1 MFFLTSFILR
11 LMVKLPFFHVDDQSI
26 ILFHSVQDSV
36 SGLWEWKISLI
47 QLNFIIGFLCLK
59 VSNLFF
65 QEMSFQLLAVHF
77 QFVLG
82 VSKLAQQ
89 IFHLVLLFA
98 VFSHEFIIFTHESLI
113 FASLVGI
120 KLVKSH
126 LHLLMNACQL
136 VLKNFCFFF
145 DFLSLEEDLIKF
157 RLEFIVLI
165 FNVLISHFNIFW
177 SGVHSELVQG

>member
-1 MFFLTSFILR
+1 
-11 LMVKLPFFHVDDQSI
+11 
-26 ILFHSVQDSV
+26 
-36 SGLWEWKISLI
+36 
-47 QLNFIIGFLCLK
+47 
-59 VSNLFF
+59 
-65 QEMSFQLLAVHF
+65 MSFQLLAVHF

-177 SGVHSELVQG
+177 SGVYSELVQGQVVISQLSLKTSDFSGKTFKSFLELVIKLLLFIDSLGFVS